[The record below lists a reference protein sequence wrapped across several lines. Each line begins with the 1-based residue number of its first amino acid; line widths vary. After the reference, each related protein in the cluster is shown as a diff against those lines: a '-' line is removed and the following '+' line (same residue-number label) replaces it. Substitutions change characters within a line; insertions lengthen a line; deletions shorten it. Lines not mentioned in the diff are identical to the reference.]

1 MFPRDH
7 RFIDDLQIGDIYLG
21 AKDSHLYEKISFRIW
36 KRTYGSGQIEAEHF
50 YSLAEFEI
58 TWLMLFFRFFRV
70 KLHTGSGLLI
80 FWRSRSRSRSISAA
94 EIFSFPNLRK
104 FFIVSSAT
112 SFASRR
118 IAFAFSFAS
127 LIMRSLRSSRRSC
140 FCSNFCFRASTSRL

>member
-70 KLHTGSGLLI
+70 KLHTGSGLFDLLVGVVLA
-80 FWRSRSRSRSISAA
+80 RV
-94 EIFSFPNLRK
+94 P
-104 FFIVSSAT
+104 
-112 SFASRR
+112 
-118 IAFAFSFAS
+118 
-127 LIMRSLRSSRRSC
+127 SLRQRYFLSQTCGSSS
-140 FCSNFCFRASTSRL
+140 